1 MSLPIVLE
9 IAIGLIFI
17 YLTLSLVASEL
28 QEILSALFQWRA
40 EHLKRSIEQLLAG
53 NTARSSP
60 SKLSKE
66 PQAGKLR
73 KEDIKENQRAA
84 RELTDRLY
92 STALIEDL
100 NYEANDGI
108 SGFLRKLLHGIGKLY
123 RVVTFRRNVFGNST
137 SGPSYIPAETFAT
150 SLLERLRLEDFQRLL
165 VRSRFDDFLQQ
176 EVQIPL
182 HNTVNEL
189 RARLENEE
197 LLAAETVYFDQSIN
211 QIQAD
216 LSARRL
222 TLESALIQVI
232 DQLQAFENMA
242 ADTPLQA
249 LGAPPEMVQSFLGR
263 IRYLRTGLSGHSNQ
277 NQALLARLKPSLEDL
292 AALLDPQ
299 SSTYAELVALAQREG
314 AAVQD
319 LLDRFEQ
326 EMIPP
331 KLRSSLAALANR
343 AQAQVQTAGSEIHQ
357 LQKELEGW
365 FDNGMERAGGV
376 YRRNVKGVGLL
387 IGLAI
392 AFTLNADTLY
402 MYQRLTTDQS
412 TRNSILQTVEQIEI
426 RNIDSA
432 EALASDLSIDQ
443 LSARLEGDLKSVGS
457 AVEETLADYPLPIG
471 RTAEVLAAQRDAEAN
486 WPVPLIPKRLVGW
499 AITALAL
506 SMGASFWFDL
516 LRKVTSVRSSGDKPK

>member
-1 MSLPIVLE
+1 
-9 IAIGLIFI
+9 
-17 YLTLSLVASEL
+17 
-28 QEILSALFQWRA
+28 
-40 EHLKRSIEQLLAG
+40 
-53 NTARSSP
+53 
-60 SKLSKE
+60 
-66 PQAGKLR
+66 
-73 KEDIKENQRAA
+73 
-84 RELTDRLY
+84 
-92 STALIEDL
+92 
-100 NYEANDGI
+100 
-108 SGFLRKLLHGIGKLY
+108 
-123 RVVTFRRNVFGNST
+123 
-137 SGPSYIPAETFAT
+137 
-150 SLLERLRLEDFQRLL
+150 
-165 VRSRFDDFLQQ
+165 
-176 EVQIPL
+176 
-182 HNTVNEL
+182 
-189 RARLENEE
+189 
-197 LLAAETVYFDQSIN
+197 
-211 QIQAD
+211 
-216 LSARRL
+216 
-222 TLESALIQVI
+222 
-232 DQLQAFENMA
+232 
-242 ADTPLQA
+242 
-249 LGAPPEMVQSFLGR
+249 
-263 IRYLRTGLSGHSNQ
+263 
-277 NQALLARLKPSLEDL
+277 
-292 AALLDPQ
+292 
-299 SSTYAELVALAQREG
+299 
-314 AAVQD
+314 
-319 LLDRFEQ
+319 
-326 EMIPP
+326 P

-443 LSARLEGDLKSVGS
+443 LSARLEGDLKSIGS